1 MEGHSVREKK
11 RPVNYLK
18 NDQSR
23 NAILGSPLYSIGISV
38 LDGNHYENDNV
49 KKFITVCGVF
59 GDS

>member
-1 MEGHSVREKK
+1 MREKK

-23 NAILGSPLYSIGISV
+23 NAILGSPLYSNGISV

-49 KKFITVCGVF
+49 NRFISVCGVF